1 MGRATSGISLA
12 FVGHVR
18 AQAVEIGPAA
28 WFKIAGPSLHG
39 PDGAKLATH
48 VHGCWFVEDLRFLSI
63 ECSEQA
69 ECVFL
74 SPEGMPL
81 ERRGPFEFVVLAD
94 GALFA
99 DGEVIAEYRVDAEA
113 WLLASSNRCWSGFLL
128 RRRAADWTHQSFA
141 EPSQ

>member
-1 MGRATSGISLA
+1 MGRATNGISLA

-28 WFKIAGPSLHG
+28 WFKV
-39 PDGAKLATH
+39 DGASLLGPNGEQVATH
-48 VHGCWFVEDLRFLSI
+48 VHGCWFVGELRFLSI
-63 ECSEQA
+63 ECSERA
-69 ECVFL
+69 ECLFL
-74 SPEGMPL
+74 SPDGVPL

-99 DGEVIAEYRVDAEA
+99 DGEAVAEYHADADA
-113 WLLASSNRCWSGFLL
+113 WLLAQSNRCWGGFLIK
-128 RRRAADWTHQSFA
+128 RQAASWTHQSFA